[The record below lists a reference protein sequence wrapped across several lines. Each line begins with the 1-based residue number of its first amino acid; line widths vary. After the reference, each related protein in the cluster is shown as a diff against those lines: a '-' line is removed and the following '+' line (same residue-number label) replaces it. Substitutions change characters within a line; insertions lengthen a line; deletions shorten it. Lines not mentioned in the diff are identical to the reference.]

1 MSKIFSKLLSQHP
14 LSIDTIV
21 DEKFEF
27 VPCVQF
33 FMDFPFFQIALTR
46 SIFELEK
53 CTFFSNRSKFR
64 QKLIGNVI
72 SELRCLRSCLKKEHF
87 LAKKLRVRAI

>member
-1 MSKIFSKLLSQHP
+1 
-14 LSIDTIV
+14 
-21 DEKFEF
+21 
-27 VPCVQF
+27 
-33 FMDFPFFQIALTR
+33 MDFPFFQIALTR

-72 SELRCLRSCLKKEHF
+72 SELRRQNGYSARIKNEDNLKNDDDLKNEDDFKKEDD
-87 LAKKLRVRAI
+87 LKQERNLRN